1 MLSPFPLNAIGLEC
15 LRVKSG
21 ESLVQVS
28 WRFHSMNEHTETW
41 GNGWVWRIKKCHH
54 RQRRG
59 GELSL
64 ILIISVSSGRFDG
77 DLFDIYRR
85 KLESTTSPKIHH
97 YSPRFCVSFIS
108 KYVQHIPR
116 VSNNGE
122 VPRRGQ
128 EETYVSFMGITF
140 SSSHATFVI

>member
-1 MLSPFPLNAIGLEC
+1 MGVMA
-15 LRVKSG
+15 
-21 ESLVQVS
+21 VQNKKVS
-28 WRFHSMNEHTETW
+28 SQTKER
-41 GNGWVWRIKKCHH
+41 
-54 RQRRG
+54 

-97 YSPRFCVSFIS
+97 YSPVSVSPSSPNMCSIS
-108 KYVQHIPR
+108 QEFLAV
-116 VSNNGE
+116 GE